1 MTSGGAGAWRSRGS
15 REAMPKPVSRT
26 SPAASTRT
34 FAGLMSL
41 WMRPCRWTWRSAAA
55 SAMASAGS
63 ASGPAA
69 GRECDRADRRRD
81 PRAPASCGLR
91 GASSPMGRSAQ
102 ADRARSRAH
111 IRARGA
117 GDLRASAERARAQAP
132 GSGPCRQTADP
143 GRECTRYL
151 PVAFRARSRKAP
163 SPAASDRPRC
173 DGPAYPHRREASRRD
188 RRTRRR
194 MVATHQP
201 RGSRVSASPISEP
214 PVAVGGVVGRWLKW
228 SPLAQL
234 CLPRGNPNTGPCAAY
249 GKPRGIS
256 GRRPQR
262 VTITWPRPA
271 CPAELPRLS
280 IS

>member
-1 MTSGGAGAWRSRGS
+1 MSA
-15 REAMPKPVSRT
+15 
-26 SPAASTRT
+26 PAAV
-34 FAGLMSL
+34 
-41 WMRPCRWTWRSAAA
+41 
-55 SAMASAGS
+55 
-63 ASGPAA
+63 PACA
-69 GRECDRADRRRD
+69 RADRRRG
-81 PRAPASCGLR
+81 PRARASCARPG
-91 GASSPMGRSAQ
+91 AQ
-102 ADRARSRAH
+102 AREVAPPIANQVCPRAH
-111 IRARGA
+111 IHARAT

-163 SPAASDRPRC
+163 SPAASDHPRC

-194 MVATHQP
+194 MIATHQP

-271 CPAELPRLS
+271 CPCGIAATVDFLR
-280 IS
+280 